1 MTEVNGVVSEAL
13 PNTQFR
19 VTLEDGREILAHL
32 AGKMRLYRIRV
43 MPGDKVKLEMSP
55 YDTDKGKSLT
65 GKVDPFSPSVCSI
78 IQKLFINL
86 KTKHACAFNRQ
97 SDPDAKTA
105 KLLNATGRCSLF
117 ASTHATNSVKDN

>member
-43 MPGDKVKLEMSP
+43 MPGDKVKLDMSP
-55 YDTDKGKSLT
+55 YDVDKGRIT
-65 GKVDPFSPSVCSI
+65 Y
-78 IQKLFINL
+78 
-86 KTKHACAFNRQ
+86 RQ
-97 SDPDAKTA
+97 
-105 KLLNATGRCSLF
+105 G
-117 ASTHATNSVKDN
+117 

>member
-55 YDTDKGKSLT
+55 YDVDKGRIT
-65 GKVDPFSPSVCSI
+65 Y
-78 IQKLFINL
+78 
-86 KTKHACAFNRQ
+86 RQ
-97 SDPDAKTA
+97 
-105 KLLNATGRCSLF
+105 G
-117 ASTHATNSVKDN
+117 

>member
-1 MTEVNGVVSEAL
+1 MPVFGTIPFVQQNMAKNQMTEVNGVVSEAL

-55 YDTDKGKSLT
+55 YDTDKGRIT
-65 GKVDPFSPSVCSI
+65 Y
-78 IQKLFINL
+78 
-86 KTKHACAFNRQ
+86 RQ
-97 SDPDAKTA
+97 
-105 KLLNATGRCSLF
+105 G
-117 ASTHATNSVKDN
+117 